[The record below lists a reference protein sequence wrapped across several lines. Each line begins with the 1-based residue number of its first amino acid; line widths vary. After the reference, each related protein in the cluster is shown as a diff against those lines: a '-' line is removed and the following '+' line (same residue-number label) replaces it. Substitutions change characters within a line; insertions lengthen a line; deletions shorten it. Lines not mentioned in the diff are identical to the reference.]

1 MSARH
6 QRGLTL
12 LELVVAVAVLAL
24 FSVMAYGALDRVL
37 VHSERVD
44 EEQAF
49 WRTLAVAFVR
59 LEEDFAHARP
69 RTVRDLDGTLLP
81 AFRGQPTDTRALAEP
96 SVEFTR
102 GGVLIVDAGARAD
115 LQRVAYL
122 LRDQTLLRLTWPTLD
137 RAPDAEPVESVLLR
151 GVDAF
156 VIRFYDSATGLH
168 DNWPVETS
176 KDPLPRGVELG
187 VRFSDRGEF
196 TRTFV
201 VNG

>member
-1 MSARH
+1 MSARR

-37 VHSERVD
+37 LHSARID
-44 EEQAF
+44 GEQAF
-49 WRTLAVAFVR
+49 WRALAVAFVR
-59 LEEDFAHARP
+59 LEDDFAHARP
-69 RTVRDLDGTLLP
+69 RTVRDLDGTPLP

-102 GGVLIVDAGARAD
+102 GGVLVVDGGARPD

-137 RAPDAEPVESVLLR
+137 RAPDAKPVESVLLR
-151 GVDAF
+151 DVDSF
-156 VIRFYDSATGLH
+156 VVRFYDPAAGLH
-168 DNWPVETS
+168 DSWPVEGT
-176 KDPLPRGVELG
+176 KEPLPRGVELG

-196 TRTFV
+196 TRVFI